1 MLSNTGGEK
10 LTTENTDLHR
20 EKKTL
25 CPSALSV
32 VNKKPQS
39 ESGIFINC
47 ISKAF
52 HVSLSQMLQLWLQML
67 LHLQKSN

>member
-25 CPSALSV
+25 CPSAHSV
-32 VNKKPQS
+32 MSKKP
-39 ESGIFINC
+39 EFRIFINC

-52 HVSLSQMLQLWLQML
+52 HVSLNQMLQLWLLML